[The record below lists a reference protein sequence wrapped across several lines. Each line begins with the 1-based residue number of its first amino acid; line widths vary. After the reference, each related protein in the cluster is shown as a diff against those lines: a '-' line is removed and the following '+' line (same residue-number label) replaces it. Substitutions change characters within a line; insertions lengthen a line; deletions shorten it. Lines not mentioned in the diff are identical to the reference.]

1 MPRTP
6 FGKTRDVEKPYAIY
20 TNPQGWEWRILKT
33 YQHPDKEKTNQY
45 ARWYVAARSPMTHG
59 SWEYGQRI
67 MIEYIG
73 IVLTGSAM
81 IIIIAYLALDQL
93 ISMVW
98 NHLDKAERKDHEET
112 YKESDKTTTSLQK
125 NPEV

>member
-1 MPRTP
+1 
-6 FGKTRDVEKPYAIY
+6 
-20 TNPQGWEWRILKT
+20 
-33 YQHPDKEKTNQY
+33 
-45 ARWYVAARSPMTHG
+45 
-59 SWEYGQRI
+59 
-67 MIEYIG
+67 MIEHVG
-73 IVLTGSAM
+73 IILTGSAM

>member
-1 MPRTP
+1 
-6 FGKTRDVEKPYAIY
+6 
-20 TNPQGWEWRILKT
+20 
-33 YQHPDKEKTNQY
+33 
-45 ARWYVAARSPMTHG
+45 
-59 SWEYGQRI
+59 
-67 MIEYIG
+67 
-73 IVLTGSAM
+73 M